1 MEYNFESQKLML
13 ILKKWKYHFL
23 IILAIATVAAAFFS
37 GPRFIVPM
45 YKSYAIVY
53 PDNLKTYSKESTTEQ
68 MIQIFQ
74 SQDIVDSMISK
85 YNLAER
91 YDIDPHYKY
100 FRTELLRLY
109 HENVSISKTSYEA
122 VEINVL
128 DRNPDTARL
137 MVDNMLSLF
146 NKKVRKMQKEKFG
159 ELANAYAGQLK
170 RKRIT
175 MDSLRNVLSQLG
187 KMGIFEYNYQSQQI
201 MKAYLNQDNGSGKQ
215 SIKEAKTLMKNM
227 GKYSGVLVQTQ
238 QMLSAEANS
247 YVAVKLSYELEYRHV
262 ASNVTYTNVITYPF
276 VADKKSYPIRWLI
289 VLLVDVAAMAL
300 SLLLIIFLDR
310 KSFSAS

>member
-13 ILKKWKYHFL
+13 ILKKWKSQLL
-23 IILAIATVAAAFFS
+23 IILVVATAAAAFFS

-53 PDNLKTYSKESTTEQ
+53 PDNLKPYSKESTTEQ
-68 MIQIFQ
+68 MIQVFQ

-85 YNLAER
+85 YDLTKR

-128 DRNPDTARL
+128 DRDPDTAKL
-137 MVDNMLSLF
+137 MVDNLLSLF
-146 NKKVRKMQKEKFG
+146 NKKVRGMQKEKFG

-170 RKRIT
+170 RKRAT
-175 MDSLRNVLSQLG
+175 MDSLRNVMAGLG

-201 MKAYLNQDNGSGKQ
+201 MKAYLMDNSTDKRA
-215 SIKEAKTLMKNM
+215 SKEAKTLMENM
-227 GKYSGVLVQTQ
+227 GKYSGDLIQTQ

-247 YVAVKLSYELEYRHV
+247 YVAVKLNYELEYRHV

-276 VADKKSYPIRWLI
+276 VADKKSYPIRWL
-289 VLLVDVAAMAL
+289 VVMLVDVAALVLAL
-300 SLLLIIFLDR
+300 LVIIFLDR